1 MSCTAPAE
9 LDKTS
14 LTKEERKRIRK
25 EQKREKR
32 QRTSEKYGATKPAT
46 ASSSSAGSES
56 LTPPVAA
63 VQAESGDHAD
73 DDYYEGNHRTA
84 DALNVIRICAG
95 WNAGA
100 AVLAEN
106 ISCKHIVAIFVT
118 RFRDPSHTNTFA
130 ALCVGY
136 CTGFDG
142 FEKEDAVRSAATA
155 PMTSTIIGVGIADE
169 SAVGADGKVM
179 PVTDVGAVSAR
190 RASVSL
196 VKGLMQSL
204 GIHNTVGI
212 EPLEASVPAVSASK
226 AVPGGDSR
234 ASEAAQLR
242 LLANEATNKFKI
254 AEVEKELET
263 EKQKQEAAMKLKLR
277 LKLKKGKTDPEGAN
291 GEAAVANGTAT
302 GRTAEEEEAEM
313 HRIKAEKLRQHKM
326 QENRRNQSMHV
337 AKERSG
343 QALQKRLDELA
354 AKKRVSCNL

>member
-1 MSCTAPAE
+1 MS
-9 LDKTS
+9 
-14 LTKEERKRIRK
+14 RKRVVV
-25 EQKREKR
+25 
-32 QRTSEKYGATKPAT
+32 S
-46 ASSSSAGSES
+46 
-56 LTPPVAA
+56 V
-63 VQAESGDHAD
+63 
-73 DDYYEGNHRTA
+73 
-84 DALNVIRICAG
+84 
-95 WNAGA
+95 
-100 AVLAEN
+100 VL
-106 ISCKHIVAIFVT
+106 SMGFWCLRST
-118 RFRDPSHTNTFA
+118 
-130 ALCVGY
+130 ALCLAS

-142 FEKEDAVRSAATA
+142 FEKEDAVRTAAA
-155 PMTSTIIGVGIADE
+155 AAMTSTTTAAAGAGIADE
-169 SAVGADGKVM
+169 SATGANGKVV

-226 AVPGGDSR
+226 SVPAVDSR

-277 LKLKKGKTDPEGAN
+277 LKLKKGKTDTEGAN
-291 GEAAVANGTAT
+291 GEAAGANGAAT
-302 GRTAEEEEAEM
+302 GRTVEEEEAEM